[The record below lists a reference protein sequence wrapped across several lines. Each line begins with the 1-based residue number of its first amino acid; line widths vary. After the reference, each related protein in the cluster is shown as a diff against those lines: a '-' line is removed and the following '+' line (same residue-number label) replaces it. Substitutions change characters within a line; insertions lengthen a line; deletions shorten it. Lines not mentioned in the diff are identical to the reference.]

1 MMTRIAGI
9 TNSPLIR
16 ASDITVAYGDE
27 IILKNVSLDVYQGEI
42 LAILGRSGCGKTT
55 LFRALIGLLE
65 LKGGEI
71 FVDGEKCPSIV
82 EGGPKDLMKKIG
94 VLFQSGALFSSM
106 TIAENIAL
114 PLIQYSSLPHELIE
128 KIVALR
134 LAEVGLAGHAQS
146 FPSELSGGMQKR
158 AALARAMALDPKMLF
173 FDEPSAGLDP
183 VTSAELD
190 ETIMAINRELGTT
203 IIVITHELA
212 SVSRIAHR
220 IIMLDGQ
227 EKGIIAEGTLAELKS
242 VENDKRIRDFFAVLN

>member
-1 MMTRIAGI
+1 
-9 TNSPLIR
+9 
-16 ASDITVAYGDE
+16 
-27 IILKNVSLDVYQGEI
+27 
-42 LAILGRSGCGKTT
+42 
-55 LFRALIGLLE
+55 
-65 LKGGEI
+65 
-71 FVDGEKCPSIV
+71 
-82 EGGPKDLMKKIG
+82 
-94 VLFQSGALFSSM
+94 
-106 TIAENIAL
+106 
-114 PLIQYSSLPHELIE
+114 
-128 KIVALR
+128 
-134 LAEVGLAGHAQS
+134 
-146 FPSELSGGMQKR
+146 
-158 AALARAMALDPKMLF
+158 LARAMALDPKMLF